1 MMLYK
6 KQTNNINLI
15 SIYPNPTSDLL
26 MIDNTEN
33 VQNIEIMN
41 LCGQVVLTNNALNT
55 QSVDVSNLQS
65 GIYYISLLTNNEKI
79 VKKFI
84 KK

>member
-1 MMLYK
+1 MV
-6 KQTNNINLI
+6 
-15 SIYPNPTSDLL
+15 